1 MTALEVTLI
10 YIAAVNIVA
19 FATFGADKSKARRKK
34 RRIRE
39 RSLFLISAVGG
50 ALGALFGMKV
60 FRHKTKHKS
69 FTFGIPAILI
79 FQVII
84 FAVLYQYGIIEQMN
98 KIILT

>member
-1 MTALEVTLI
+1 MTALGAGLI
-10 YIAAVNIVA
+10 YVAAVNIIA
-19 FATFGADKSKARRKK
+19 FVMFGADKSKARRRK

-39 RSLFLISAVGG
+39 RSLFLVSLAGGAVG
-50 ALGALFGMKV
+50 AFLGMKI
-60 FRHKTKHKS
+60 FKHKTKHKS

-79 FQVII
+79 LQVII